1 MGDLAF
7 GRRRAVSRHPRRV
20 GGELGVQ
27 IAVQAGQRVSIASG
41 RYIVAG
47 SARIGSRRS
56 RAREIS
62 EDVMGPYT
70 AIFGVLVFVIV
81 VAGIG
86 AVDILSSRRQA
97 RRQGGSEPRP
107 LPSQPRAPAK

>member
-47 SARIGSRRS
+47 SARTILVIAVSLLSFAIG
-56 RAREIS
+56 
-62 EDVMGPYT
+62 
-70 AIFGVLVFVIV
+70 GVLERF
-81 VAGIG
+81 
-86 AVDILSSRRQA
+86 RRT
-97 RRQGGSEPRP
+97 
-107 LPSQPRAPAK
+107 